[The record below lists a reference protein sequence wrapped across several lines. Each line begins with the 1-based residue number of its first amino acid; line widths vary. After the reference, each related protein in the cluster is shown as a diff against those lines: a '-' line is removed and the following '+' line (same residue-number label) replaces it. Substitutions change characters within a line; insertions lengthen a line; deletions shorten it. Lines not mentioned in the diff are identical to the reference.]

1 MLLSLSL
8 ALCLSGANAFP
19 AWATSTDL
27 AVSDAHAAVEA
38 SKLSLDEATARL
50 NSLQSEYNALS
61 DEIDDMQAQIDELS
75 AQVLDAQDAML
86 KGRDSLSA
94 TAVYEY
100 RNDTSL
106 VMLDAILG
114 ARSITELA
122 TNLGY
127 ISQIMDYQADEIEK
141 QKTLKAELE
150 SVAGELTAKK
160 SEQEAK
166 LDELD
171 RKQDEAQAVVNNV
184 AAEYASN
191 TSALAALEAQAAAM
205 KREEAKATQEVNPN
219 ATTVNRPD
227 SGATT
232 DTTTQTPPGSQNT
245 SKPSPPSSSGGSSSN
260 NTSNSGNTS
269 SGEGWRTGIATAY
282 GGSSDP
288 NTPNPGTTATGAV
301 CNDSSMGVAVPM
313 AWSNY
318 RSYFGRTVEI
328 KYGGKTVYATVN
340 DCGGMQGGYVSL
352 DLQPGVFKAFGYS
365 TCQAWGART
374 VQYRFL

>member
-1 MLLSLSL
+1 MVFSLLL
-8 ALCLSGANAFP
+8 ALCFSGTNASP

-27 AVSDAHAAVEA
+27 AVSDARAAIEA

-50 NSLQSEYNALS
+50 NSLKSEYDALS
-61 DEIDDMQAQIDELS
+61 DEIDDMQSQIDEL
-75 AQVLDAQDAML
+75 AVQVLDAQNAML

-114 ARSITELA
+114 AESITELA

-141 QKTLKAELE
+141 QKNLKSELE
-150 SVAGELTAKK
+150 SVSGELTAKK

-166 LDELD
+166 LGELD

-219 ATTVNRPD
+219 ATTLNRPD
-227 SGATT
+227 SSATT
-232 DTTTQTPPGSQNT
+232 NTPQTPSNSQNT
-245 SKPSPPSSSGGSSSN
+245 SKPSTPSGGGSNSN
-260 NTSNSGNTS
+260 NNSNSGNTS

-301 CNDSSMGVAVPM
+301 CNDTSMGVAVPM
-313 AWSNY
+313 AWSNF